1 MIKSNY
7 VCVDCNI
14 TKEVPFEVGKAPKE
28 VLCDNCN
35 KKMIR
40 KFLTECDTDNISIYN
55 KTTEETRAACDC
67 MLYGSLPSG
76 LTRAAY

>member
-1 MIKSNY
+1 MIKSDY

-14 TKEVPFEVGKAPKE
+14 TKEVSFEVGKAPKE

-40 KFLTECDTDNISIYN
+40 KFLTECDTDNI
-55 KTTEETRAACDC
+55 
-67 MLYGSLPSG
+67 
-76 LTRAAY
+76 